1 MSVQPLTWDDFE
13 EAQQQGPEPTVLS
26 GWRLWSARGLW
37 ALVMLVTVGLFAA
50 SIKPYFDFVLFF
62 PKFWFSSPDY
72 APALEQ
78 LSLTAGFYYGYLIAL
93 QGLRVLVCL
102 VIAALIFKNKSDD
115 WLALFVSLTL
125 VAYAASQGDQI
136 GALLMNAP
144 ELRYAGAALAGAGR
158 NSLAVVALF
167 LPRRRLQPELDN
179 TAGVDMGALA
189 SLQSG
194 LRGLAAEPRP
204 LANTGPQSG
213 DVGVVQHRTF
223 CANMELRQR
232 VFTR

>member
-26 GWRLWSARGLW
+26 GWRLWSARVLW

-78 LSLTAGFYYGYLIAL
+78 LSLTAGFYHGYLIAL
-93 QGLRVLVCL
+93 QVLQVLVCL

-136 GALLMNAP
+136 GALLLNAP
-144 ELRYAGAALAGAGR
+144 ELRYAALPALTTNDVPVTEKTPVGISTRKDESAAASASG
-158 NSLAVVALF
+158 F
-167 LPRRRLQPELDN
+167 TEN
-179 TAGVDMGALA
+179 TPVGIFTKNEESSPWSGPFTSKAASPSGISTYACVTGV
-189 SLQSG
+189 SG
-194 LRGLAAEPRP
+194 SCR
-204 LANTGPQSG
+204 
-213 DVGVVQHRTF
+213 
-223 CANMELRQR
+223 
-232 VFTR
+232 